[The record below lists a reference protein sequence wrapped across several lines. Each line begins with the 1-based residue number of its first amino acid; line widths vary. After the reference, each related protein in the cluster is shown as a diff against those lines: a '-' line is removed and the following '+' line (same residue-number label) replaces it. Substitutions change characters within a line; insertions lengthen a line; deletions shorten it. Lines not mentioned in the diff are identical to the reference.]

1 MDSIKECVEN
11 ATDEFKRMVTVQT
24 EAVLK
29 TEMIGQ
35 HLTLADM
42 RVIRLEDKNETELF
56 VNLRDKRVF
65 LKRWFE
71 YNLTP
76 EQIVDLKNKVTFHI
90 ESVNEEMKDE
100 LYKSLV
106 VFDSPKLRWVWDDK
120 KHIYKIPFNDKHDIA
135 RVTWKRDDV
144 WTIEVVGVMKEYIAG
159 FKLEDVEAILK
170 LAETCIRKTITQ
182 VSDVLENSKK

>member
-1 MDSIKECVEN
+1 MDSIKECVEDT
-11 ATDEFKRMVTVQT
+11 TDEFKRMVAVQT

-29 TEMIGQ
+29 TQMIGQ

-76 EQIVDLKNKVTFHI
+76 EKIVDLKNKVTFHI
-90 ESVNEEMKDE
+90 ELVDEEMNDE

-106 VFDSPKLRWVWDDK
+106 AFDSPKLRWVWDNM

-159 FKLEDVEAILK
+159 FKLEDVEAVLK
-170 LAETCIRKTITQ
+170 LAETKITQTITS
-182 VSDVLENSKK
+182 VSGILQRSLK